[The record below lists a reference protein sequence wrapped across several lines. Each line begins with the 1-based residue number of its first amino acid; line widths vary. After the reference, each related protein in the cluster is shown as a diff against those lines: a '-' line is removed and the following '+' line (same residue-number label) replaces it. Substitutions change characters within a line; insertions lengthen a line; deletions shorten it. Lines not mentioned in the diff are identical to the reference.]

1 MIIEFFL
8 NFNANNFTKYGV
20 ATVANRVLPANE
32 KIQHWEADNEA
43 IELITFANVENCF
56 IWFKIVE
63 LLKKKI
69 NY

>member
-32 KIQHWEADNEA
+32 KIQH
-43 IELITFANVENCF
+43 
-56 IWFKIVE
+56 
-63 LLKKKI
+63 
-69 NY
+69 